1 MNNRISDPVVVDLN
15 NYLAKIDRDESRD
28 YAIERRTAALMT
40 LDGGY
45 SPAEPGNFA
54 EAISEL
60 AADARYTN
68 SLALMVDR
76 VGKALNAKDGEADPH
91 YQMLGLHLVGFLK
104 DYWTKYARNQAET
117 EIDDSCPKCFGE
129 GCRNCESRERDE

>member
-1 MNNRISDPVVVDLN
+1 MNTRLDPVVVDLN
-15 NYLAKIDRDESRD
+15 RYLAQIDRAASRSE
-28 YAIERRTAALMT
+28 AINRRTAELMT
-40 LDGGY
+40 IDGGY
-45 SPAEPGNFA
+45 SPAEMGNFA

-60 AADARYTN
+60 AANERYTN

-91 YQMLGLHLVGFLK
+91 YQMLGLQLVGFLK

-117 EIDDSCPKCFGE
+117 EIDDSCPHCFGK
-129 GCRNCESRERDE
+129 GCRKCEAPERDQ

>member
-28 YAIERRTAALMT
+28 YAIEQRTEALMT

-45 SPAEPGNFA
+45 SPAEAGNFA

-76 VGKALNAKDGEADPH
+76 VGKALDAKDGEADPH

-104 DYWTKYARNQAET
+104 DYWKKYAHNQAET

-129 GCRNCESRERDE
+129 GCRKCEAPERDE